1 MNEPLKLSRSRR
13 YESNQWQ
20 TGFST
25 DTHIDISE
33 ESVVQEDNIIHDEN
47 CYRSY
52 TDPITKC
59 KPSLVY
65 SKQNIDERHHY
76 NSQY

>member
-52 TDPITKC
+52 TDPITK
-59 KPSLVY
+59 V
-65 SKQNIDERHHY
+65 
-76 NSQY
+76 